1 MRWTGLE
8 VRTLRHLLFFMTSV
22 EVQYHKTAE
31 FLLQANALNIYKKMF
46 IIQNTK
52 RKKEMWQRRYQ
63 LLHLLILETE
73 SKSSTLYGFFFN
85 ANLHHE
91 SGLRHVILSCC
102 KKVASSFQCLWP
114 LKKPARTHSVIYS
127 CTTNINS
134 VLFLNTNWIKIMWRT
149 STVQLTGFIYG
160 IILWFFF
167 VCFRS
172 PDLSLHLLSKIPL
185 LSGYSLLQGPLSVRA
200 GITN

>member
-1 MRWTGLE
+1 MHSIFIKRCLLS
-8 VRTLRHLLFFMTSV
+8 RTLKEKKKCDKENISSCIYWSWR
-22 EVQYHKTAE
+22 QK
-31 FLLQANALNIYKKMF
+31 ANLV
-46 IIQNTK
+46 
-52 RKKEMWQRRYQ
+52 
-63 LLHLLILETE
+63 
-73 SKSSTLYGFFFN
+73 LYMFFFLMQIYIMN
-85 ANLHHE
+85 RVSVMWFCPAAKKLPRRFNVYGPWRNLQEHTV
-91 SGLRHVILSCC
+91 LFTPALQIL
-102 KKVASSFQCLWP
+102 
-114 LKKPARTHSVIYS
+114 T
-127 CTTNINS
+127 